1 MTRLMCSIKEAPL
14 SVISF
19 VFSIS
24 LFGASVAHAAPLY
37 YTPTNPSF
45 GGNPLNGSVLLNNAN
60 AQNDYS
66 DPDDDEDETA
76 LGEFNDR
83 LQRSLLNRL
92 TNTLAAQLVDEEGNL
107 VPGVTETTDFTIEII
122 DLGDGTTSISTTDRL
137 TGDTTTFT
145 VSNN

>member
-19 VFSIS
+19 VLSIS
-24 LFGASVAHAAPLY
+24 LFGVSVVHAAPLY

-76 LGEFNDR
+76 LGEFN
-83 LQRSLLNRL
+83 
-92 TNTLAAQLVDEEGNL
+92 EEGNL